1 MIKSIALYIF
11 VFLSLFFI
19 SLHLNESYIE
29 KQDIILPFS
38 LRKVYLFHLG
48 FSLLVCINFK
58 ALSVVDK
65 IFEQLGFIYLFTL
78 FLKIILF
85 VAIFYKVLFTEE
97 SLTQVARVSLFIPM
111 FIYLL
116 TEAIFV
122 TKILNKKNT

>member
-111 FIYLL
+111 FIYIL
-116 TEAIFV
+116 TEAVFV

>member
-1 MIKSIALYIF
+1 

-116 TEAIFV
+116 TEAVFV

>member
-97 SLTQVARVSLFIPM
+97 ILTQVARVSLFIPM

>member
-116 TEAIFV
+116 TEAVFV

>member
-65 IFEQLGFIYLFTL
+65 IYEQLGFIYLFTL

-97 SLTQVARVSLFIPM
+97 SLTQAARVSLFIPM

>member
-122 TKILNKKNT
+122 TEILNKKNT